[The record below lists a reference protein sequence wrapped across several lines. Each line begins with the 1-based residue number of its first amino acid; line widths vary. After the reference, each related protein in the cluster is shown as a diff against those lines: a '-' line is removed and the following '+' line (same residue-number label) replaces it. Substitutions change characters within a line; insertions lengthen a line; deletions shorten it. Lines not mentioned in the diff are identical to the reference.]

1 MRPDAEPERPDMSRF
16 FAIALTILT
25 VAAFAGNAG
34 ACPASASN
42 TTSQQTVMTGS
53 AQTPTTIKPGG

>member
-1 MRPDAEPERPDMSRF
+1 MSRF
-16 FAIALTILT
+16 LAIAFTILGF
-25 VAAFAGNAG
+25 AAFSGNAG